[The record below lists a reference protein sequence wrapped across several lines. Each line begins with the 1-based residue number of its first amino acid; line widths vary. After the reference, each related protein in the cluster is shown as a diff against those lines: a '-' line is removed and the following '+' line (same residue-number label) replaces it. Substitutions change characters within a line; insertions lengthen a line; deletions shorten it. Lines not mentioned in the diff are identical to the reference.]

1 VAAEVVI
8 EIEASPINQYDLLLI
23 AGGYGTDARP
33 RLDPLM
39 VSIDISDVPST
50 GASNRPRT
58 TVEKAAILHCRKL
71 QETRWNR
78 WILWGPLS
86 KM

>member
-23 AGGYGTDARP
+23 AGGDGTDSRP

-39 VSIDISDVPST
+39 VSIDISDVHFS
-50 GASNRPRT
+50 
-58 TVEKAAILHCRKL
+58 
-71 QETRWNR
+71 
-78 WILWGPLS
+78 
-86 KM
+86 